1 MKQYEIDMGNQ
12 NLLRKLMDVSTEC
25 KNREMKRRTPIFEF
39 KKNFMTSNKKY
50 EIIRVA
56 QENQHMLKRI
66 QERGSFY
73 NVSKWEKDYE
83 KSQYYKRN
91 HCIFPSIDFYK
102 TQRGSSFNSRGYGT
116 YSNRTGFGQNKYST
130 YDRFVYDRTKSNN
143 SIQEENKKND
153 EEDQPHVLYK
163 TQSYFT
169 GLGECN
175 IEFSVQTQK
184 YFLLFYVYSF
194 TIKVEALNDV
204 NKSYAIIFDSRESV
218 ENIQKYY
225 KKYDEMIADLDYD
238 EAEDIVKFN
247 NTDKSDL
254 NCVSVLYYNVNIEM
268 YQTASKGGSER
279 RR

>member
-1 MKQYEIDMGNQ
+1 MDEIEQ
-12 NLLRKLMDVSTEC
+12 IK
-25 KNREMKRRTPIFEF
+25 K
-39 KKNFMTSNKKY
+39 KKN
-50 EIIRVA
+50 EV
-56 QENQHMLKRI
+56 LKRI

-163 TQSYFT
+163 TQSYLT

-184 YFLLFYVYSF
+184 YFF
-194 TIKVEALNDV
+194 
-204 NKSYAIIFDSRESV
+204 IILC
-218 ENIQKYY
+218 I
-225 KKYDEMIADLDYD
+225 
-238 EAEDIVKFN
+238 
-247 NTDKSDL
+247 
-254 NCVSVLYYNVNIEM
+254 
-268 YQTASKGGSER
+268 
-279 RR
+279 

>member
-1 MKQYEIDMGNQ
+1 
-12 NLLRKLMDVSTEC
+12 MDVSTEC
-25 KNREMKRRTPIFEF
+25 KNREMKRRTPIFAF
-39 KKNFMTSNKKY
+39 KKNLMTSNKKY

-102 TQRGSSFNSRGYGT
+102 TQRGNSFNSRGCGT
-116 YSNRTGFGQNKYST
+116 YRMKYST

-143 SIQEENKKND
+143 SIQEENRKN
-153 EEDQPHVLYK
+153 EEEEQPHVLYK
-163 TQSYFT
+163 TQSFMT

-175 IEFSVQTQK
+175 VEFSVQTQK
-184 YFLLFYVYSF
+184 YVILFMYSF
-194 TIKVEALNDV
+194 MIKVEAMSDES
-204 NKSYAIIFDSRESV
+204 KAYAIIFNSREAV

-238 EAEDIVKFN
+238 EQEDIVKFN
-247 NTDKSDL
+247 NTDKSEL
-254 NCVSVLYYNVNIEM
+254 NCVSVYFFDIMNIR
-268 YQTASKGGSER
+268 KW
-279 RR
+279 

>member
-184 YFLLFYVYSF
+184 YFF
-194 TIKVEALNDV
+194 
-204 NKSYAIIFDSRESV
+204 IILC
-218 ENIQKYY
+218 I
-225 KKYDEMIADLDYD
+225 
-238 EAEDIVKFN
+238 
-247 NTDKSDL
+247 
-254 NCVSVLYYNVNIEM
+254 
-268 YQTASKGGSER
+268 
-279 RR
+279 